1 MLTINNTSCRLTSSE
16 SLLLT
21 SVHGYSS
28 VKINSAPSLPHFSL
42 IQGLSH
48 RQQREEY
55 GVTSAPPPS
64 GAPLFQDT
72 SGVPSYPPMSGP
84 QQLLANPVVAAT
96 AMHYSQ
102 ELASRGQA
110 YVDQNVGTQFV
121 STQYIT
127 LWSCR
132 LHSHTHTHITHT
144 TLAHPFTSHTPPSH
158 IPLHHITHTT
168 LTHPLTSHHTHH
180 PHTFPYHTYVPD

>member
-132 LHSHTHTHITHT
+132 LHSHTHTHTHHT
-144 TLAHPFTSHTPPSH
+144 HHPRTS
-158 IPLHHITHTT
+158 LYITHTT
-168 LTHPLTSHHTHH
+168 LTYPLTSHHTHH

>member
-1 MLTINNTSCRLTSSE
+1 MLCNTSCRLTSSE

-28 VKINSAPSLPHFSL
+28 VKINSAPSLPPFSL

-132 LHSHTHTHITHT
+132 LHSHTHTH
-144 TLAHPFTSHTPPSH
+144 TSHTPPSH
-158 IPLHHITHTT
+158 IPLHH
-168 LTHPLTSHHTHH
+168 THH
-180 PHTFPYHTYVPD
+180 PHTSPYITSHTPPSHIPLPHICPRLNVLSLCRD